1 VRKQRNK
8 ELHFQCTFYHQP
20 KLKKSRLLFFNFE
33 NGVITHHVSGYQG
46 QKIRFSVLG
55 LIQKVLASFIP
66 L

>member
-33 NGVITHHVSGYQG
+33 NGVITTTFQVPGT
-46 QKIRFSVLG
+46 KNPI
-55 LIQKVLASFIP
+55 
-66 L
+66 